1 MPSPAAKL
9 GEKEET
15 MNNFFEELKDAY
27 VENLSVEKLIE
38 TLPEE
43 KTLYT
48 LYTFDSPEDCSE
60 SLNKILPGFIGYETS
75 EQDCFISALEN
86 GMSSGV
92 FIDMTFDDKR
102 HSGYSVG
109 GFTEFFVKA
118 ENRKDADA
126 FDATE
131 TMHILGTYL
140 TVTLEND
147 SEDYHED
154 YIIVCASS
162 YQTTYNYGAYGSGY
176 VPAQPR
182 FNIIT
187 MRL

>member
-1 MPSPAAKL
+1 MPSPAAIRGE
-9 GEKEET
+9 GEK
-15 MNNFFEELKDAY
+15 MNNFFEELKKAY
-27 VENLSVEKLIE
+27 DENLSAEKLIE
-38 TLPEE
+38 ILPGE
-43 KTLYT
+43 KA
-48 LYTFDSPEDCSE
+48 LYTFDSVEDCSE
-60 SLNKILPGFIGYETS
+60 SLKEILPGFIGYETS
-75 EQDCFISALEN
+75 EQDCFISAVEN

-131 TMHILGTYL
+131 AMHLLSAYL

-147 SEDYHED
+147 FEDYHED
-154 YIIVCASS
+154 YIIVYASS

-176 VPAQPR
+176 IPAQPK